1 METRRDRRYNR
12 VMADHMHDIT
22 IVVNENER
30 RASVAE
36 DLTLLAFLRETLG
49 LTGTKC
55 GCGYGACGACTV
67 LLDGIPTRSCVT
79 LAREVTGKRVQTIE
93 GLAQAGQLDP
103 VQEAFLEHG
112 AYQCGFCT
120 PGMILEVRG
129 FLTSLAGRIPEPDEV
144 KRALGR
150 HICRCGS
157 YQRII
162 AAVIDAA
169 GKQPRN
175 SS

>member
-1 METRRDRRYNR
+1 
-12 VMADHMHDIT
+12 MHDIT
-22 IVVNENER
+22 IVVNEKEH
-30 RASVAE
+30 RASAAD

-67 LLDGIPTRSCVT
+67 LLDGIPTRSCVK
-79 LAREVTGKRVQTIE
+79 LVKEVTGKRVQTIE
-93 GLAQAGQLDP
+93 GLAPADQLDP

-120 PGMILEVRG
+120 PGMILEVCG
-129 FLTSLAGRIPEPDEV
+129 FLRALAGRIPEPDEV
-144 KRALGR
+144 KRALRR

-157 YQRII
+157 YERIV

-169 GKQPRN
+169 RRQTGK